1 MFLLIRH
8 FITLMFFLSIAHA
21 DIQQADLQQM
31 VESTSQPE
39 SSEPMP
45 PPSVSNGPMATPH
58 VANTVV
64 LSWANESMVTAFSY
78 DFANYN
84 TSFQLASNYFTP
96 TGWLE
101 LDSRHKELQDLQ
113 QVIEKKL
120 TMSAVSSGPA
130 KLISQGPVNGVYSW
144 LVEAPYLL
152 IASDATHEMR
162 RNILVR
168 SLIVRSD
175 PDVHYRGLAIDK
187 IAIRYILNT
196 PKDT

>member
-1 MFLLIRH
+1 MFSLIRRLLIIVFLLGFAR
-8 FITLMFFLSIAHA
+8 A
-21 DIQQADLQQM
+21 DFQQTDFQQM
-31 VESTSQPE
+31 VESKSQPMA
-39 SSEPMP
+39 SEPLP
-45 PPSVSNGPMATPH
+45 PPTNNTGPMASPH

-101 LDSRHKELQDLQ
+101 LDTRHKELQDLQ

-120 TMSAVSSGPA
+120 TMSAVASGPA

-196 PKDT
+196 PKDS